1 MSRVLAINAGS
12 SSVKFAV
19 FTADGAARELL
30 RGHVDGTGE
39 DARLYVNGAERDLAG
54 GVALRPMPIILGV
67 LEQDLRDHDITVVGH
82 RIVHGG
88 ADFVHPEHLTPD
100 VMAKL
105 AALEPLAPLHQPHDL
120 AIVRDAMAVFPDAA
134 QVGCFDTAFH
144 AGKPLE
150 ANCYALPRALYAEGV
165 RRYGFHGLS
174 YEYISGEVA
183 RLDPGLA
190 QGRLVIA
197 HLGSGASLAAVVDGV
212 SVATTMGF
220 SALDGLPMGTRT
232 GDLDPGVLL
241 YLMDVKGMD
250 HAALTRFLYK
260 ECGLLGLSGISNDM
274 RVLEASDA
282 PEADEAITHA
292 TYRVRREI
300 GAMAAAM
307 GGIDGI
313 VFTGGIGEN
322 SVRVRREVLTGLEFL
337 GFACDGAANGAGAG
351 SIGGDGK
358 PVLVVATNE
367 EVVIARGALEAV

>member
-1 MSRVLAINAGS
+1 MTHVLAINAGS

-19 FTADGAARELL
+19 FDADHDLTEIL
-30 RGHVDGTGE
+30 RGHVDGVGPE
-39 DARLYVNGAERDLAG
+39 ARLYVDGAASDLGNGT
-54 GVALRPMPIILGV
+54 VHQPMPIIEGV
-67 LEQDLRDHDITVVGH
+67 LSERLPDLNISVVGH

-88 ADFVHPEHLTPD
+88 ARFVEPVELTEPVLED
-100 VMAKL
+100 L
-105 AALEPLAPLHQPHDL
+105 ARLEPLAPLHQPHDL
-120 AIVRDAMAVFPDAA
+120 AIVRDAIRVFPEAL

-144 AGKPLE
+144 SKKPKE
-150 ANCYALPRALYAEGV
+150 ANCYALPRALYEEGV

-174 YEYISGEVA
+174 YAYITSVLREKFPDLAA
-183 RLDPGLA
+183 R
-190 QGRLVIA
+190 RVVIA

-241 YLMDVKGMD
+241 YLMDEKGMD
-250 HAALTRFLYK
+250 SARLSRFLYK

-274 RVLEASDA
+274 RVLEASGA
-282 PEADEAITHA
+282 PEASEAITHS

-322 SVRVRREVLTGLEFL
+322 SARVRAEVLTGLEFL
-337 GFACDGAANGAGAG
+337 GFALDATANADGDIE
-351 SIGGDGK
+351 IGGAGK
-358 PVLVVATNE
+358 PVLVLPTNE
-367 EVVIARGALEAV
+367 EVMIARRAVSVA